1 MLKELILT
9 ILQSDDF
16 TDLVCEVVDDNVP
29 QNETEDDDDYAERK
43 ENIIDEVLNEFSKVV
58 PDGNLF
64 LYKYYDIILI

>member
-58 PDGNLF
+58 PDGNE
-64 LYKYYDIILI
+64 